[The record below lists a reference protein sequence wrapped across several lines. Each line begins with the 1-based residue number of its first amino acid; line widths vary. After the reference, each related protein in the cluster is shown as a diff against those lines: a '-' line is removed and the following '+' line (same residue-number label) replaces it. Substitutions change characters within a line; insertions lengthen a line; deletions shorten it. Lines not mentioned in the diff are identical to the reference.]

1 MTTRSVGTV
10 NIRANGRGD
19 GNDTE
24 DDELFLEN
32 LRQTELAGMGF
43 DELIEN
49 VEIQWSMFSWPC
61 LTEFFRCVLYYINNC
76 C

>member
-1 MTTRSVGTV
+1 MTTGSVSTV

-19 GNDTE
+19 GNDSE

-32 LRQTELAGMGF
+32 LRQTELMGMNF

-49 VEIQWSMFSWPC
+49 IEIEWSMCSWLGLIKC
-61 LTEFFRCVLYYINNC
+61 FR
-76 C
+76 